1 MGHAVRIRT
10 PSPLVVVLLVA
21 ALLLGVSF
29 GIAFSGSV
37 VLALG
42 VGIVVLAAVAWIGWR
57 STARETDL
65 SRRSFLVGAGAAG
78 LGVVAAGSGVGRVVE
93 RLARPDPAATIREMA
108 RRVGA
113 ESMELVRRGHFPGR
127 SGELQLVLAPFNTAN
142 YSFESLKL
150 EPKDPRS
157 SHALP
162 WGYTERVPIV
172 AYAPGLVGK
181 GDRAE
186 RVTLADLAPSA
197 AQLMGFDFPAPDGNP
212 LPGLPTPSTPPKVI
226 VTFVI
231 DGGGW
236 NVLSHWPTAWP
247 TLRALMGK
255 GTVYRNAIMGSFPS
269 VTACAHATIGTGA
282 FPNGHG
288 IAGHSVRRNGHI
300 VKAWGQPG
308 DADPTFLLL
317 PTLADAWSEHTRQKA
332 WIGEIGYQI
341 WHLGMIGPGG
351 RRPLGKLPVALYYD
365 EDHTKDWRSQNE
377 HLYRLPDGSPSRAQ
391 LSSYLRT
398 YFGPER
404 GAEIDREAGRR
415 VCCSPPIIRYMGDV
429 IAAAMYNEGVGTH
442 AATDLLYINFKMP
455 DYTGHV
461 YNMLSIQEKIA
472 LQAVDRELGRLLAT
486 LEQRFAPGEFA
497 LFVTADHGQCPLV
510 DVAGGVRLDPL
521 QLADD
526 INHAFGRSVWPL
538 VEDVRPSEVYVDHR
552 ALWDGGVTLDDIAA
566 FLSSYRYGNNVGSYV
581 PQGLV
586 EHARLDQPEFAGVFS
601 TDYIRKLDAGALARL
616 GSGSYSRA
624 DPGLPPVTW

>member
-1 MGHAVRIRT
+1 MSAAA
-10 PSPLVVVLLVA
+10 LVA
-21 ALLLGVSF
+21 AVSF
-29 GIAFSGSV
+29 GVAFAGSV

-42 VGIVVLAAVAWIGWR
+42 VGIVVLAALAWMGWR
-57 STARETDL
+57 RATARETDL
-65 SRRSFLVGAGAAG
+65 SRRSFLAGAGAAG
-78 LGVVAAGSGVGRVVE
+78 LGVVAAGSGIGRVAE
-93 RLARPDPAATIREMA
+93 RLARPNPAPTIERMA

-127 SGELQLVLAPFNTAN
+127 SGELQLVLAPFNTSN

-157 SHALP
+157 SHALS

-172 AYAPGLVGK
+172 VHAPGLVERT
-181 GDRAE
+181 DRTE

-197 AQLMGFDFPAPDGNP
+197 AQLMGFDFATRDGSP
-212 LPGLPTPSTPPKVI
+212 LPGLPTPQTPPKVV

-247 TLRALMGK
+247 NLRSLMGK
-255 GTVYRNAIMGSFPS
+255 GIVYRNAIMGSFPS

-282 FPNGHG
+282 FPSGHG
-288 IAGHSVRRNGHI
+288 ISGHSVRRNGHI

-308 DADPTFLLL
+308 HADPTFLLL
-317 PTLADAWSEHTRQKA
+317 PTLADAWSEHSGQKA

-341 WHLGMIGPGG
+341 WHLGMIGHGG
-351 RRPLGKLPVALYYD
+351 GRPLGRTPVAVFYD

-377 HLYRLPDGSPSRAQ
+377 SLYRLPDGSPSRDR

-404 GAEIDREAGRR
+404 GAQLDRAAGRK

-429 IAAAMYNEGVGTH
+429 IAAAMDNEGVGTH
-442 AATDLLYINFKMP
+442 GATDLLYINFKMP

-472 LQAVDRELGRLLAT
+472 LQAVDRELGLLVAT

-497 LFVTADHGQCPLV
+497 LLVTADHGQCPLV
-510 DVAGGVRLDPL
+510 DIAGGVRLDPL

-538 VEDVRPSEVYVDHR
+538 VEDVRPSEVYIDHR
-552 ALWDGGVTLDDIAA
+552 ALWDGGVTLDDIAG
-566 FLSSYRYGNNVGSYV
+566 FLSSYRYGNNVGPYV
-581 PQGLV
+581 PKDLV
-586 EHARLDQPEFAGVFS
+586 AQARLDHPEFAGVFS
-601 TDYIRKLDAGALARL
+601 SDYISKLDRSTVAGF
-616 GSGSYSRA
+616 GSGSFASA